1 MPRKF
6 RAIRYTIQC
15 SRNVLVL
22 FPNCNW
28 YAQKATIYRSLKI
41 IISILILHVTTQRLP
56 TTDITVHTE
65 SGESFKAQVIF
76 TNPIPDCALLKLSMP
91 VHHSHPLITA
101 SKSPDAKSPPDKVYS
116 SCFKEHPQAI
126 EGRSVTIIGYGC
138 QDPYTLGYHS
148 PLLTRGCVIKAVC
161 SDGGRVVM
169 LVTTAVLLPGMSG
182 GLVVDTVTGE
192 PLGMAVS
199 NSK

>member
-1 MPRKF
+1 M
-6 RAIRYTIQC
+6 
-15 SRNVLVL
+15 
-22 FPNCNW
+22 
-28 YAQKATIYRSLKI
+28 
-41 IISILILHVTTQRLP
+41 P
-56 TTDITVHTE
+56 TTDITVRTE
-65 SGESFKAQVIF
+65 SGESLKAQVIF
-76 TNPIPDCALLKLSMP
+76 TNPIPDCALLKLSTP
-91 VHHSHPLITA
+91 VHHSHPLITT
-101 SKSPDAKSPPDKVYS
+101 SKSSVDAKSPPDKVYS

-126 EGRSVTIIGYGC
+126 EGRSVIIIGYGC
-138 QDPYTLGYHS
+138 QDPYTPGYQS

-161 SDGGRVVM
+161 GAGGRVVM